1 MNKIMYSSFILD
13 FIKQDNLKDVKL
25 ISLLE
30 VVTQRIT
37 LFRVFVKIQQI
48 YFSHQSK

>member
-25 ISLLE
+25 
-30 VVTQRIT
+30 QRIT

>member
-1 MNKIMYSSFILD
+1 MYSSFILD
-13 FIKQDNLKDVKL
+13 FIKQDKLKDVKL

-30 VVTQRIT
+30 IVTQRIT
-37 LFRVFVKIQQI
+37 LFRVFAKIQQI